1 VQKYTALILARV
13 NSSRIKKKNFI
24 NFYGKPMYTW
34 SVNAILKTKTFN
46 KIFLSTDNEKI
57 FLKKS
62 RIYQVFKRNK
72 KNASKFATT
81 SDAVLEFIKN
91 NKNVIDQKYLL
102 VAYGCAP
109 FIKTNEILK
118 GLDLIKKKNFDSLWT
133 ISKIDKKF
141 HPIKI
146 LKVQMQKI
154 KYFHKNGPSFV
165 NRQHLND
172 LYIRNGIAYFFSRDT
187 ILKKKKILPENTGYV
202 VIKENVFNIDNFN
215 DLKKAR
221 IEFNTK

>member
-1 VQKYTALILARV
+1 
-13 NSSRIKKKNFI
+13 
-24 NFYGKPMYTW
+24 MYTW